1 MLSFQYFRF
10 IPNYLMKKRENKHR
24 ILILGASGFIGNA
37 IYKEL
42 CSYFRT
48 FGTYCTDDISFSNN
62 QHFFQYNI
70 EEDDIFEI
78 LEGIKPTI
86 IISSLR
92 GDFSAQIIAHQHIV
106 EYLVAH
112 RCKLIFISSANVFD
126 AYSKYPSYENDKTL
140 SESIYGRLKIKIEN
154 MLLRLPK
161 RKYVILRLPMVFGPT
176 SPRIEDL
183 KTHLKENTAI
193 EVFPNLILNITTD
206 KRLSQQIHYII
217 NRSKTGIF
225 HLGSKDLVH
234 HNDFIKEIINKLGDY
249 KPVFKQVYTT
259 NEDRYLAVL
268 PKTYLLPKHL
278 QLYSQE
284 ILSDLE
290 V

>member
-1 MLSFQYFRF
+1 
-10 IPNYLMKKRENKHR
+10 MKKIISKHK

-42 CSYFRT
+42 CSYFDT
-48 FGTYCTDDISFSNN
+48 FGTYFTNDISFNGN
-62 QHFFQYNI
+62 HHFFQYNI
-70 EEDDIFEI
+70 EEDDIFDI
-78 LEGIKPTI
+78 LEAVKPTI

-92 GDFSAQIIAHQHIV
+92 GDFSAQITAHLRII
-106 EYLVAH
+106 EYLAH
-112 RCKLIFISSANVFD
+112 HKCKLIFISSANVFD

-161 RKYVILRLPMVFGPT
+161 RKYAILRLPMVFGVL
-176 SPRIEDL
+176 SPRIEEI
-183 KTHLKENTAI
+183 KKQLKENKPI
-193 EVFPNLILNITTD
+193 EVFPKLVMNVTTD

-217 NRSKTGIF
+217 NRNKSGVF

-234 HNDFIKEIINKLGDY
+234 HDDFIIEVITKLGDY
-249 KPVFKQVYTT
+249 EPVFKHVYTT

-268 PKTYLLPKHL
+268 PKTNPLPKHL
-278 QLYSQE
+278 QLYSLE

-290 V
+290 L